1 MMKPQE
7 QKMCQMRY
15 RRRAM
20 TELLK
25 KCNRT
30 LLELWTGMTVFG
42 LICETVLLIFSKNRG
57 IHSASLWTGVIMG
70 VLASVHM
77 YFSLDRALDFPEG
90 AAKKKITFSYVLRYT
105 VVVIV
110 FAVICVTKFFNPLL
124 VFLGYMSLKVG
135 ALIQPQTHK
144 VYNAIFH
151 ETDPE
156 PMTEEEY
163 NALMAAAKEDEKEDE
178 KEKLQGSDI

>member
-1 MMKPQE
+1 
-7 QKMCQMRY
+7 
-15 RRRAM
+15 M
-20 TELLK
+20 TEFLK

-42 LICETVLLIFSKNRG
+42 LICEIVILIFSKNRG
-57 IHSASLWTGVIMG
+57 IYSASLWIGVIMG
-70 VLASVHM
+70 VLSSVHM

-105 VVVIV
+105 VIV
-110 FAVICVTKFFNPLL
+110 LIFAVICITKLFNPLL
-124 VFLGYMSLKVG
+124 VFLGYMSLKIG
-135 ALIQPQTHK
+135 ALIQPKTHK

-163 NALMAAAKEDEKEDE
+163 NALMAEVKGETGEDKKEGDN
-178 KEKLQGSDI
+178 